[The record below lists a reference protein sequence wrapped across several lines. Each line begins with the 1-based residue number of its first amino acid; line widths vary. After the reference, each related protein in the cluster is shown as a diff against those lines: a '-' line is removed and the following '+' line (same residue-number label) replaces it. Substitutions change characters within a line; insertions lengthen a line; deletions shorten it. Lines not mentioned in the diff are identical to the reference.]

1 MAAGEGSKASAAA
14 RLFLSAASLTRR
26 NDEPGAGRRA
36 TCGPSKRRRSS
47 PWRWRRLV
55 RCGHGGLRELPGR
68 EPAGEVVEVGRLA
81 GRDADGAEVGGGE
94 GEHRGG
100 VDHRGIGIG
109 GGGEAREEASVDG
122 GGSGGSE
129 RRSAVAGHG
138 DVTEADAAQ
147 GHRPRRQRVGE
158 DVPDEPVSFTSIA
171 A

>member
-26 NDEPGAGRRA
+26 NDEPGAGDEPHVDRPHADALHLGAGAASSVAA
-36 TCGPSKRRRSS
+36 TADSESS
-47 PWRWRRLV
+47 PAAN
-55 RCGHGGLRELPGR
+55 LPAR
-68 EPAGEVVEVGRLA
+68 SW
-81 GRDADGAEVGGGE
+81 RDADGAEVGGGE

-122 GGSGGSE
+122 GGGGGSE